1 MLIAR
6 GWPSRDRPMADSP
19 RDVTIYV
26 AKENMERFRQ
36 LLTVAGLADAERA
49 KLLRLLAEQ
58 EAILSAAQA
67 PTQSAKEAHP

>member
-1 MLIAR
+1 
-6 GWPSRDRPMADSP
+6 MAEGSL
-19 RDVTIYV
+19 DVTIYV
-26 AKENMERFRQ
+26 AQENIERFRQ
-36 LLTVAGLADAERA
+36 LLTVEGFADAERA

>member
-1 MLIAR
+1 
-6 GWPSRDRPMADSP
+6 MADSP

-26 AKENMERFRQ
+26 AKENIERFGQ

-49 KLLRLLAEQ
+49 KLLRFLAEQ

>member
-1 MLIAR
+1 
-6 GWPSRDRPMADSP
+6 MADNP
-19 RDVTIYV
+19 RDVPIYV
-26 AKENMERFRQ
+26 AKENIERFQ
-36 LLTVAGLADAERA
+36 KLLAVAGLADAERA